1 MNACEIIEVVLG
13 LEMKVHDS
21 LLRVHK
27 CASGLYGASQFS
39 EDPHVNLFKLVFV
52 WLRKLIFYF

>member
-13 LEMKVHDS
+13 LEMKVHYS
-21 LLRVHK
+21 LLTVHK
-27 CASGLYGASQFS
+27 CASGLYGDIKFP